1 MITIEEKLNSKVPG
15 TSSLYV
21 SFDYNKDII
30 EALKNSVTVA
40 NYDKKSK
47 VWEVPVTDLAS
58 IINSVNVF
66 DDIELKL
73 KPDEKKHAVKDV
85 QLSEFKTTPFPYQ
98 ADGIKFGLSH
108 DKWLL
113 LDAPGLG
120 KAVSL
125 DTSVYTPTGK
135 TTMGEL
141 KVGDFVID
149 KEGNPCKVLAVYDH
163 DNLNMYRVTFT
174 DGLTVDCCEDHLWLL
189 SDGRVVPT
197 KWFLENDCR
206 KSYRRIDSKEK
217 PYYVPL
223 TKPIQF
229 VHQNV
234 PIQPYLL
241 GVLLGDGSI
250 SKSIDIT
257 TVDEHI
263 VNKVRENLPE
273 NLQLKKCAPISY
285 RICQKEG
292 QVITN
297 RGYVW
302 YADGVRIG
310 SGKEVCRYLGL
321 PTDNT
326 NLMYKKLDE
335 IKYSINQNSLYAG
348 SRWSYRR
355 EAGNPLHQD
364 LLDLGLFGCT
374 SHTKFIPD
382 VYKYNTVEVRM
393 DVLRG
398 LFDTDGYA
406 AKDNHLDYSTVSEK
420 LCDDVREI
428 VESLGGICHKHVGQ
442 AKYNGKCTGLS
453 YSLTIRVADPSLFVT
468 LPRKKELLGA
478 RSNGGNPRRRFAKIE
493 PITLKVGRCITVDS
507 PSKTYLIEGCCVTH
521 NTLQMLYLAL
531 ELKKRE
537 GIEHCLIICGV
548 NNLKFNWKREIEKH
562 TKESCYILGQRITK
576 SGKFTIGSVN
586 DRVADLNRN
595 IDEFFVVTNIETL
608 RDADVVKGINKGANK
623 FDLIIIDEVHRCK
636 NPTAV
641 QSKNFL
647 KLTSSKYRVALT
659 GTLLLNS
666 PLDAYIP
673 LKWIGKEHCSFSNFK
688 YYYCNYTGFFNNDF
702 VGYRNVDT
710 LKEQLNECS
719 LRRTKDL
726 LDLPEKTII
735 TQLVEMNP
743 TQETF
748 YSNIQ
753 AGIVDQVD
761 KVDMSTANILS
772 MVARLRQATECPS
785 VLTTENIKS
794 EKVSVA
800 EDLVEQIVSGD
811 EKVVVFSTFK
821 DTLNTLNEDLK
832 QYKPLLCTGDVPDVI
847 INENIEKFQNDNEHM
862 VMLCTTSKMGT
873 GVTLNRA
880 THAIFVSNPW
890 TAADCQ
896 QCEDRIHRI
905 GSKKPVFIHYLIS
918 NNTIDQRVDELVHD
932 KGAISDYIIDDKIEE
947 RSIDSLRKY
956 IQGLTV

>member
-21 SFDYNKDII
+21 SFEYNKDIV

-98 ADGIKFGLSH
+98 AEGIKFGLSH

-120 KAVSL
+120 K
-125 DTSVYTPTGK
+125 
-135 TTMGEL
+135 
-141 KVGDFVID
+141 
-149 KEGNPCKVLAVYDH
+149 
-163 DNLNMYRVTFT
+163 
-174 DGLTVDCCEDHLWLL
+174 
-189 SDGRVVPT
+189 
-197 KWFLENDCR
+197 
-206 KSYRRIDSKEK
+206 
-217 PYYVPL
+217 
-223 TKPIQF
+223 
-229 VHQNV
+229 
-234 PIQPYLL
+234 
-241 GVLLGDGSI
+241 
-250 SKSIDIT
+250 
-257 TVDEHI
+257 
-263 VNKVRENLPE
+263 
-273 NLQLKKCAPISY
+273 
-285 RICQKEG
+285 
-292 QVITN
+292 
-297 RGYVW
+297 
-302 YADGVRIG
+302 
-310 SGKEVCRYLGL
+310 
-321 PTDNT
+321 
-326 NLMYKKLDE
+326 
-335 IKYSINQNSLYAG
+335 
-348 SRWSYRR
+348 
-355 EAGNPLHQD
+355 
-364 LLDLGLFGCT
+364 
-374 SHTKFIPD
+374 
-382 VYKYNTVEVRM
+382 
-393 DVLRG
+393 
-398 LFDTDGYA
+398 
-406 AKDNHLDYSTVSEK
+406 
-420 LCDDVREI
+420 
-428 VESLGGICHKHVGQ
+428 
-442 AKYNGKCTGLS
+442 
-453 YSLTIRVADPSLFVT
+453 
-468 LPRKKELLGA
+468 
-478 RSNGGNPRRRFAKIE
+478 
-493 PITLKVGRCITVDS
+493 
-507 PSKTYLIEGCCVTH
+507 
-521 NTLQMLYLAL
+521 TLQMLYLAL

-562 TKESCYILGQRITK
+562 TEESCYILGQRITK

-586 DRVADLNRN
+586 DRVADLNRV

-608 RDADVVKGINKGANK
+608 RDANVVKGINKGANK

-647 KLTSSKYRVALT
+647 KLTSAKYRVALT

-735 TQLVEMNP
+735 TQIVEMNP
-743 TQETF
+743 TQEAF

-821 DTLNTLNEDLK
+821 DTLNTLKEDLK
-832 QYKPLLCTGDVPDVI
+832 QYKPLLCTGDVSDVI
-847 INENIEKFQNDNEHM
+847 INENIEKFQNDDEHM

>member
-15 TSSLYV
+15 TSSLYI
-21 SFDYNKDII
+21 SFDYNKDIV

-98 ADGIKFGLSH
+98 AEGIKFGLSH

-120 KAVSL
+120 K
-125 DTSVYTPTGK
+125 
-135 TTMGEL
+135 
-141 KVGDFVID
+141 
-149 KEGNPCKVLAVYDH
+149 
-163 DNLNMYRVTFT
+163 
-174 DGLTVDCCEDHLWLL
+174 
-189 SDGRVVPT
+189 
-197 KWFLENDCR
+197 
-206 KSYRRIDSKEK
+206 
-217 PYYVPL
+217 
-223 TKPIQF
+223 
-229 VHQNV
+229 
-234 PIQPYLL
+234 
-241 GVLLGDGSI
+241 
-250 SKSIDIT
+250 
-257 TVDEHI
+257 
-263 VNKVRENLPE
+263 
-273 NLQLKKCAPISY
+273 
-285 RICQKEG
+285 
-292 QVITN
+292 
-297 RGYVW
+297 
-302 YADGVRIG
+302 
-310 SGKEVCRYLGL
+310 
-321 PTDNT
+321 
-326 NLMYKKLDE
+326 
-335 IKYSINQNSLYAG
+335 
-348 SRWSYRR
+348 
-355 EAGNPLHQD
+355 
-364 LLDLGLFGCT
+364 
-374 SHTKFIPD
+374 
-382 VYKYNTVEVRM
+382 
-393 DVLRG
+393 
-398 LFDTDGYA
+398 
-406 AKDNHLDYSTVSEK
+406 
-420 LCDDVREI
+420 
-428 VESLGGICHKHVGQ
+428 
-442 AKYNGKCTGLS
+442 
-453 YSLTIRVADPSLFVT
+453 
-468 LPRKKELLGA
+468 
-478 RSNGGNPRRRFAKIE
+478 
-493 PITLKVGRCITVDS
+493 
-507 PSKTYLIEGCCVTH
+507 
-521 NTLQMLYLAL
+521 TLQMLYLAL

-562 TKESCYILGQRITK
+562 TEESCYILGQRITK

-586 DRVADLNRN
+586 DRVADLNRI

-608 RDADVVKGINKGANK
+608 RDANVVKGINKGANK

-647 KLTSSKYRVALT
+647 KLTSAKYRVALT

-735 TQLVEMNP
+735 TQIVEMNP

-821 DTLNTLNEDLK
+821 DTLNTLKEDLK
-832 QYKPLLCTGDVPDVI
+832 QYKPLLCTGDVSDVI
-847 INENIEKFQNDNEHM
+847 INENIEKFQNDDEHM

-880 THAIFVSNPW
+880 THAIFISNPW